1 MVSEITKIPSAILDN
16 GSGLCKVGI
25 SGEQSPRFIQ
35 ATVLGYPQNII
46 PKADTEPKACYVGQ
60 DAQDKR
66 NILTLR
72 YPMQHGIV
80 TSWDDMEKIWKHL
93 YEHGLREPPE
103 QRPVLLTE
111 APLNPPE
118 NRAKMI
124 EIFFETFQVPA
135 LYVALQGLM
144 ALYATG
150 KNTGIVLDCG
160 DGVTGVIPIYED
172 RCLLQSMSRS
182 DFAGRDVTNYLSR
195 LLLERG
201 IHLVNTGN
209 KDVVTDIKERLCYV
223 IPDPHERKKATTIDC
238 SMYNYI
244 LPDGHSMQIGE
255 ELFQVPESLFQPSKA
270 GSSSP
275 GIHKLVLK
283 SVMKS
288 SHHFQKDLLKNLIL
302 SGGSTLC
309 PGLKKRLWMELE
321 SLLKG
326 SPNVNITAPSDRL
339 LSVWIGASVITSLS
353 TFEQMWVSRAAYHEI
368 GPAVIQEK
376 CFW

>member
-1 MVSEITKIPSAILDN
+1 MVSEIAKIPSAILDN

-35 ATVLGYPQNII
+35 ATVLGYPQGLI
-46 PKADTEPKACYVGQ
+46 PTKETEQKACYVGQ
-60 DAQDKR
+60 EAQDKR
-66 NILTLR
+66 SILTLR

-93 YEHGLREPPE
+93 YTHGLREPPE

-118 NRAKMI
+118 NRVKMA

-172 RCLLQSMSRS
+172 HCLFQGISRS
-182 DFAGRDVTNYLSR
+182 DFAGKDVTNYLAR

-209 KDVVTDIKERLCYV
+209 KDVVSDIKERLCYV
-223 IPDPHERKKATTIDC
+223 IPDPHERKKEGVIDC

-244 LPDGHSMQIGE
+244 LPDGHSMQIGD

-270 GSSSP
+270 GSSAP

-283 SVMKS
+283 SLMKS
-288 SHHFQKDLLKNLIL
+288 SQQFQKDLLKNLIL

-309 PGLKKRLWMELE
+309 PGLKRRLWRELE
-321 SLLKG
+321 SFLKG
-326 SPNVNITAPSDRL
+326 SLSVNITAPSDRL

-353 TFEQMWVSRAAYHEI
+353 TFEQMWVSSAAYHEV
-368 GPAVIQEK
+368 GPTVIEKK
-376 CFW
+376 CF

>member
-1 MVSEITKIPSAILDN
+1 MVSEITRIPSAILDN

-25 SGEQSPRFIQ
+25 SGEQTPRFIQ
-35 ATVLGYPQNII
+35 ATVLGYHQSII
-46 PKADTEPKACYVGQ
+46 PMAKTEEKACYVGQ
-60 DAQDKR
+60 EAQDR
-66 NILTLR
+66 RSILTLR

-93 YEHGLREPPE
+93 YKHGLRESPE
-103 QRPVLLTE
+103 KRPVLLTE

-118 NRAKMI
+118 NRAKMA

-150 KNTGIVLDCG
+150 KNTGVVLDCG
-160 DGVTGVIPIYED
+160 DGVTGVIPVYED
-172 RCLLQSMSRS
+172 RCLLQGISRS
-182 DFAGRDVTNYLSR
+182 DFAGKDVTNYLAR
-195 LLLERG
+195 LLFEKG

-209 KDVVTDIKERLCYV
+209 KDIIADIKERLCYV
-223 IPDPHERKKATTIDC
+223 IPDPHERKKEPTIEP
-238 SMYNYI
+238 SMYNYV
-244 LPDGHSMQIGE
+244 LPDGQSVQIGH

-270 GSSSP
+270 GSSAP

-302 SGGSTLC
+302 TGGSTLC
-309 PGLKKRLWMELE
+309 PGLKKRLWRELE
-321 SLLKG
+321 TLLKG
-326 SPNVNITAPSDRL
+326 SLSVNIIAPSDRL

-353 TFEQMWVSRAAYHEI
+353 TFEQMWVSRAAYHEA
-368 GPAVIQEK
+368 GPSAIQKK
-376 CFW
+376 CF